1 MTDEEVEEVEE
12 DDEDNEALPPP
23 PPLPPCES
31 EPVYRNSSTARDA
44 AALG

>member
-1 MTDEEVEEVEE
+1 MAVREE
-12 DDEDNEALPPP
+12 DDEDDDDKEALPPP
-23 PPLPPCES
+23 LSLLCES